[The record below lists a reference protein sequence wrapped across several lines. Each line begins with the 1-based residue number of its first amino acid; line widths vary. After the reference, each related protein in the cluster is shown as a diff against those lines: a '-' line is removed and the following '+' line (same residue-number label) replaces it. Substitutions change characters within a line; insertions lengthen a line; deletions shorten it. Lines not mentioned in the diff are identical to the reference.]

1 LQPGNSSIGPTFQ
14 VKPAAPGA
22 CLQECASAARGL
34 LVIARTTGMG
44 SAAILHR
51 WMRSHYKAGR
61 VAQKKRTKPIERQ
74 FVAWAG
80 WHEAWFCCRASSHQQ
95 ALFWLP
101 LDRRF
106 LYSSPLLWG
115 QNVQFISAW
124 YANAS
129 GPTTK
134 GGSMRQDHRI
144 LLPVMVASAL
154 TFAGCFS
161 RTKEIDTVP
170 APAPVVQVN
179 PPVVVPAPGTQ
190 TTTTTWNGAA
200 VHSENVPA
208 PVISPP
214 PGTSHS
220 TTTTWGNGAVV
231 QRNTVSEPQPGVVQ
245 KQTTTSWNNGAAAPS
260 DETTTTTTTT
270 SP

>member
-1 LQPGNSSIGPTFQ
+1 MRSHNKVAGIARKKPIKPIRRHSGAIDLYGMEIGFICTRVRTNKRFFMIDIRSQISVHGPTFGQ
-14 VKPAAPGA
+14 KMSNLYLPGTRTR
-22 CLQECASAARGL
+22 RG
-34 LVIARTTGMG
+34 
-44 SAAILHR
+44 
-51 WMRSHYKAGR
+51 
-61 VAQKKRTKPIERQ
+61 PITE
-74 FVAWAG
+74 
-80 WHEAWFCCRASSHQQ
+80 
-95 ALFWLP
+95 
-101 LDRRF
+101 
-106 LYSSPLLWG
+106 
-115 QNVQFISAW
+115 
-124 YANAS
+124 
-129 GPTTK
+129 

-200 VHSENVPA
+200 VHNENVPV
-208 PVISPP
+208 PPMPP
-214 PGTSHS
+214 PSATSQS
-220 TTTTWGNGAVV
+220 TTTWGNGSVV

-260 DETTTTTTTT
+260 DETTTITTTT